1 MKLVLASKN
10 AHKLVEMKDILSQ
23 LGVEVVLES
32 EAGVDVDVEE
42 TGATFEENAYLKAH
56 AVMEASGLPAI
67 ADDSGLCVD
76 TLNGA
81 PGVYSARYS
90 EDMPDL
96 PGATKDERNTM
107 KLLAALSS
115 VRLWNRSARFRSVVA
130 VCTPEGETL
139 IAPGTWEGSVA
150 CSPHGKN
157 GFGYDPLFLVEDAQG
172 SFIGEVRAAYCDAL
186 SAVAE
191 ACFAKTVFQSGYS
204 QSVIEYARNTYGD
217 ELEFLWEKSPK
228 NAILRRKDN
237 RKWYA
242 ALLTISKSKLG
253 AFPDEEIEVLDLR
266 AAPEAIPDMV
276 DGKRVFAGYHMNKKH
291 WITIPLDG
299 TLPAE
304 EICAMLDTSY
314 ALAKGK

>member
-1 MKLVLASKN
+1 MDRFLQQIFSDRRADPEKLKTY
-10 AHKLVEMKDILSQ
+10 
-23 LGVEVVLES
+23 GFR
-32 EAGVDVDVEE
+32 E
-42 TGATFEENAYLKAH
+42 TDGAYLY
-56 AVMEASGLPAI
+56 EQPLLSGAFTLRVRVR
-67 ADDSGLCVD
+67 AD
-76 TLNGA
+76 GA
-81 PGVYSARYS
+81 DACLI
-90 EDMPDL
+90 DA
-96 PGATKDERNTM
+96 ATDEPYT
-107 KLLAALSS
+107 
-115 VRLWNRSARFRSVVA
+115 
-130 VCTPEGETL
+130 
-139 IAPGTWEGSVA
+139 
-150 CSPHGKN
+150 
-157 GFGYDPLFLVEDAQG
+157 LFLVEDAQG

>member
-1 MKLVLASKN
+1 MDRFLQQIFSDRRADPEKLRTYGFRETDGAYLY
-10 AHKLVEMKDILSQ
+10 EQPILDGEFT
-23 LGVEVVLES
+23 LRVRVR
-32 EAGVDVDVEE
+32 ADGVDACLIDA
-42 TGATFEENAYLKAH
+42 AT
-56 AVMEASGLPAI
+56 
-67 ADDSGLCVD
+67 
-76 TLNGA
+76 
-81 PGVYSARYS
+81 
-90 EDMPDL
+90 
-96 PGATKDERNTM
+96 DEPYT
-107 KLLAALSS
+107 
-115 VRLWNRSARFRSVVA
+115 
-130 VCTPEGETL
+130 
-139 IAPGTWEGSVA
+139 
-150 CSPHGKN
+150 
-157 GFGYDPLFLVEDAQG
+157 LFLVEDAQG

-204 QSVIEYARNTYGD
+204 ESVIEYARNTYGD

-242 ALLTISKSKLG
+242 ALLTISQSKLG

-291 WITIPLDG
+291 WITLPLDG

>member
-1 MKLVLASKN
+1 MDRFLQQIFSDRRADPEKLRAY
-10 AHKLVEMKDILSQ
+10 
-23 LGVEVVLES
+23 GFR
-32 EAGVDVDVEE
+32 E
-42 TGATFEENAYLKAH
+42 TDGAYLY
-56 AVMEASGLPAI
+56 EQPLLSGAFTLRVRVR
-67 ADDSGLCVD
+67 AD
-76 TLNGA
+76 GA
-81 PGVYSARYS
+81 DACLI
-90 EDMPDL
+90 DA
-96 PGATKDERNTM
+96 ATDEPYT
-107 KLLAALSS
+107 
-115 VRLWNRSARFRSVVA
+115 
-130 VCTPEGETL
+130 
-139 IAPGTWEGSVA
+139 
-150 CSPHGKN
+150 
-157 GFGYDPLFLVEDAQG
+157 LFLVEDAQG

-186 SAVAE
+186 SDIAE

-242 ALLTISKSKLG
+242 ALLTISRSKLG

-291 WITIPLDG
+291 WITLPLDG

>member
-1 MKLVLASKN
+1 MDRFLQQIFSDRRADPEKLRAYGFRVT
-10 AHKLVEMKDILSQ
+10 D
-23 LGVEVVLES
+23 G
-32 EAGVDVDVEE
+32 
-42 TGATFEENAYLKAH
+42 AYLY
-56 AVMEASGLPAI
+56 EQPLLSGAFTLRVRVR
-67 ADDSGLCVD
+67 AD
-76 TLNGA
+76 GA
-81 PGVYSARYS
+81 DACLI
-90 EDMPDL
+90 DA
-96 PGATKDERNTM
+96 ATDEPYT
-107 KLLAALSS
+107 
-115 VRLWNRSARFRSVVA
+115 
-130 VCTPEGETL
+130 
-139 IAPGTWEGSVA
+139 
-150 CSPHGKN
+150 
-157 GFGYDPLFLVEDAQG
+157 LFLVEDAQG

-228 NAILRRKDN
+228 NAILRRRDN

-291 WITIPLDG
+291 WITLPLDG

>member
-1 MKLVLASKN
+1 MDRFLQQIFSDRRADPEKLRAYGFRVT
-10 AHKLVEMKDILSQ
+10 D
-23 LGVEVVLES
+23 G
-32 EAGVDVDVEE
+32 
-42 TGATFEENAYLKAH
+42 AYLY
-56 AVMEASGLPAI
+56 EQPLLSGAFTLRVRVR
-67 ADDSGLCVD
+67 AD
-76 TLNGA
+76 GA
-81 PGVYSARYS
+81 DACLI
-90 EDMPDL
+90 DA
-96 PGATKDERNTM
+96 ATDEPYT
-107 KLLAALSS
+107 
-115 VRLWNRSARFRSVVA
+115 
-130 VCTPEGETL
+130 
-139 IAPGTWEGSVA
+139 
-150 CSPHGKN
+150 
-157 GFGYDPLFLVEDAQG
+157 LFLVEDAQG

-204 QSVIEYARNTYGD
+204 ESVIEYARNTYGD

-291 WITIPLDG
+291 WITLPLDG

>member
-1 MKLVLASKN
+1 MDRFLQQ
-10 AHKLVEMKDILSQ
+10 ILSDRRADPEK
-23 LGVEVVLES
+23 LKTYGFR
-32 EAGVDVDVEE
+32 E
-42 TGATFEENAYLKAH
+42 TDGAYLY
-56 AVMEASGLPAI
+56 EQPLLSGAFTLRVRVC
-67 ADDSGLCVD
+67 AD
-76 TLNGA
+76 GA
-81 PGVYSARYS
+81 DACLI
-90 EDMPDL
+90 DA
-96 PGATKDERNTM
+96 ATDEPYT
-107 KLLAALSS
+107 
-115 VRLWNRSARFRSVVA
+115 
-130 VCTPEGETL
+130 
-139 IAPGTWEGSVA
+139 
-150 CSPHGKN
+150 
-157 GFGYDPLFLVEDAQG
+157 LFLVEDAQG

-204 QSVIEYARNTYGD
+204 ESVIEYARNTYGD

-291 WITIPLDG
+291 WITLPLDG

>member
-1 MKLVLASKN
+1 MDRFLQQIFSDRRADPEKLRAY
-10 AHKLVEMKDILSQ
+10 
-23 LGVEVVLES
+23 GFR
-32 EAGVDVDVEE
+32 E
-42 TGATFEENAYLKAH
+42 TDGAYLY
-56 AVMEASGLPAI
+56 EQPLLSGAFTLRVRVR
-67 ADDSGLCVD
+67 AD
-76 TLNGA
+76 GA
-81 PGVYSARYS
+81 DACLI
-90 EDMPDL
+90 DA
-96 PGATKDERNTM
+96 ATDEPYT
-107 KLLAALSS
+107 
-115 VRLWNRSARFRSVVA
+115 
-130 VCTPEGETL
+130 
-139 IAPGTWEGSVA
+139 
-150 CSPHGKN
+150 
-157 GFGYDPLFLVEDAQG
+157 LFLVEDAQG

-186 SAVAE
+186 SDIAE
-191 ACFAKTVFQSGYS
+191 ACFAKTIFQSGYS

-242 ALLTISKSKLG
+242 ALLTIARSKLG

-291 WITIPLDG
+291 WITLPLDG

>member
-1 MKLVLASKN
+1 MDRFLQQIFSDRRADPEKLRAY
-10 AHKLVEMKDILSQ
+10 
-23 LGVEVVLES
+23 GFR
-32 EAGVDVDVEE
+32 E
-42 TGATFEENAYLKAH
+42 TDGAYLY
-56 AVMEASGLPAI
+56 EQPLLSGAFTLRVRVR
-67 ADDSGLCVD
+67 AD
-76 TLNGA
+76 
-81 PGVYSARYS
+81 GVNACLI
-90 EDMPDL
+90 DA
-96 PGATKDERNTM
+96 ATDEPYT
-107 KLLAALSS
+107 
-115 VRLWNRSARFRSVVA
+115 
-130 VCTPEGETL
+130 
-139 IAPGTWEGSVA
+139 
-150 CSPHGKN
+150 
-157 GFGYDPLFLVEDAQG
+157 LFLVEDAQG

-186 SAVAE
+186 SAVAD

-204 QSVIEYARNTYGD
+204 ESVIEYARNTYGD

-242 ALLTISKSKLG
+242 ALLTISRSKLG
-253 AFPDEEIEVLDLR
+253 AIPDEEIEVLDLR

-291 WITIPLDG
+291 WITLPLDG

>member
-1 MKLVLASKN
+1 MDRFLQQIFSDRRADPEKLRTY
-10 AHKLVEMKDILSQ
+10 
-23 LGVEVVLES
+23 GFR
-32 EAGVDVDVEE
+32 E
-42 TGATFEENAYLKAH
+42 TDGAYLYEQPILDGAFTLR
-56 AVMEASGLPAI
+56 VRVR
-67 ADDSGLCVD
+67 AD
-76 TLNGA
+76 
-81 PGVYSARYS
+81 GVNACLI
-90 EDMPDL
+90 DA
-96 PGATKDERNTM
+96 ATDEPYT
-107 KLLAALSS
+107 
-115 VRLWNRSARFRSVVA
+115 
-130 VCTPEGETL
+130 
-139 IAPGTWEGSVA
+139 
-150 CSPHGKN
+150 
-157 GFGYDPLFLVEDAQG
+157 LFLVEDAQG

-204 QSVIEYARNTYGD
+204 KSVIEYARNTYGD

-291 WITIPLDG
+291 WITLPLDG

>member
-1 MKLVLASKN
+1 MDRFLQQ
-10 AHKLVEMKDILSQ
+10 ILSDRRADPEK
-23 LGVEVVLES
+23 LKTYGFR
-32 EAGVDVDVEE
+32 E
-42 TGATFEENAYLKAH
+42 TDGAYLY
-56 AVMEASGLPAI
+56 EQPLLSGAFTLRVRVC
-67 ADDSGLCVD
+67 AD
-76 TLNGA
+76 GA
-81 PGVYSARYS
+81 DACLI
-90 EDMPDL
+90 DA
-96 PGATKDERNTM
+96 ATDEPYT
-107 KLLAALSS
+107 
-115 VRLWNRSARFRSVVA
+115 
-130 VCTPEGETL
+130 
-139 IAPGTWEGSVA
+139 
-150 CSPHGKN
+150 
-157 GFGYDPLFLVEDAQG
+157 LFLVEDAQG

-217 ELEFLWEKSPK
+217 ELEFLWEKFPK

-291 WITIPLDG
+291 WITLPLDG

>member
-1 MKLVLASKN
+1 MDRFLQQIFSDRRADPEKLKTY
-10 AHKLVEMKDILSQ
+10 
-23 LGVEVVLES
+23 GFR
-32 EAGVDVDVEE
+32 E
-42 TGATFEENAYLKAH
+42 TDGAYLY
-56 AVMEASGLPAI
+56 EQPLLSGAFTLRVRVC
-67 ADDSGLCVD
+67 AD
-76 TLNGA
+76 GA
-81 PGVYSARYS
+81 DACLI
-90 EDMPDL
+90 DA
-96 PGATKDERNTM
+96 ATDEPYT
-107 KLLAALSS
+107 
-115 VRLWNRSARFRSVVA
+115 
-130 VCTPEGETL
+130 
-139 IAPGTWEGSVA
+139 
-150 CSPHGKN
+150 
-157 GFGYDPLFLVEDAQG
+157 LFLVEDAQG

-204 QSVIEYARNTYGD
+204 ESVIEYARNTYGD

-291 WITIPLDG
+291 WITLPLDG

-304 EICAMLDTSY
+304 EICAMLGTSY

>member
-1 MKLVLASKN
+1 MDRFLQQIFSDRRADPEKLRAY
-10 AHKLVEMKDILSQ
+10 
-23 LGVEVVLES
+23 GFR
-32 EAGVDVDVEE
+32 E
-42 TGATFEENAYLKAH
+42 TDGAYLY
-56 AVMEASGLPAI
+56 EQPLLSGAFTLRVRVC
-67 ADDSGLCVD
+67 AD
-76 TLNGA
+76 GA
-81 PGVYSARYS
+81 DACLI
-90 EDMPDL
+90 DA
-96 PGATKDERNTM
+96 ATDEPYT
-107 KLLAALSS
+107 
-115 VRLWNRSARFRSVVA
+115 
-130 VCTPEGETL
+130 
-139 IAPGTWEGSVA
+139 
-150 CSPHGKN
+150 
-157 GFGYDPLFLVEDAQG
+157 LFLVEDAQG

-242 ALLTISKSKLG
+242 ALLTVSRSKLG

-291 WITIPLDG
+291 WITLPLDG

>member
-1 MKLVLASKN
+1 MDRFLQQ
-10 AHKLVEMKDILSQ
+10 ILSDRRADPEK
-23 LGVEVVLES
+23 LKTYGFR
-32 EAGVDVDVEE
+32 E
-42 TGATFEENAYLKAH
+42 TDGAYLY
-56 AVMEASGLPAI
+56 EQPLLSGAFTLRVRVR
-67 ADDSGLCVD
+67 AD
-76 TLNGA
+76 GA
-81 PGVYSARYS
+81 DACLI
-90 EDMPDL
+90 DA
-96 PGATKDERNTM
+96 ATDEPYT
-107 KLLAALSS
+107 
-115 VRLWNRSARFRSVVA
+115 
-130 VCTPEGETL
+130 
-139 IAPGTWEGSVA
+139 
-150 CSPHGKN
+150 
-157 GFGYDPLFLVEDAQG
+157 LFLVEDAQG

-204 QSVIEYARNTYGD
+204 ESVIEYARNTYGD

-291 WITIPLDG
+291 WITLPLDG

>member
-1 MKLVLASKN
+1 MDRFLQQ
-10 AHKLVEMKDILSQ
+10 ILSDRRADPEKLRAYGFRKTDGAYLYEQ
-23 LGVEVVLES
+23 PLLSGAFTLRVRVR
-32 EAGVDVDVEE
+32 ADGVDACLIDA
-42 TGATFEENAYLKAH
+42 AT
-56 AVMEASGLPAI
+56 
-67 ADDSGLCVD
+67 
-76 TLNGA
+76 
-81 PGVYSARYS
+81 
-90 EDMPDL
+90 
-96 PGATKDERNTM
+96 DEPYT
-107 KLLAALSS
+107 
-115 VRLWNRSARFRSVVA
+115 
-130 VCTPEGETL
+130 
-139 IAPGTWEGSVA
+139 
-150 CSPHGKN
+150 
-157 GFGYDPLFLVEDAQG
+157 LFLVEDAQG

-242 ALLTISKSKLG
+242 ALLTIAKSKLG

-291 WITIPLDG
+291 WITLPLDG

-314 ALAKGK
+314 ALAKGKKRNPPA

>member
-1 MKLVLASKN
+1 MDRFLQQ
-10 AHKLVEMKDILSQ
+10 ILSDRRADPEK
-23 LGVEVVLES
+23 LRAYGFR
-32 EAGVDVDVEE
+32 E
-42 TGATFEENAYLKAH
+42 TDGAYLYEQPILDGAFTLR
-56 AVMEASGLPAI
+56 VRVR
-67 ADDSGLCVD
+67 ADGTDACLID
-76 TLNGA
+76 A
-81 PGVYSARYS
+81 
-90 EDMPDL
+90 
-96 PGATKDERNTM
+96 ATDEPYT
-107 KLLAALSS
+107 
-115 VRLWNRSARFRSVVA
+115 
-130 VCTPEGETL
+130 
-139 IAPGTWEGSVA
+139 
-150 CSPHGKN
+150 
-157 GFGYDPLFLVEDAQG
+157 LFLVEDAQG

-186 SAVAE
+186 SAVAD

-228 NAILRRKDN
+228 NAILRRRDN

-242 ALLTISKSKLG
+242 ALLTVSKSKLG

-291 WITIPLDG
+291 WITLPLDG

-304 EICAMLDTSY
+304 EICAMLGTSY

>member
-1 MKLVLASKN
+1 MDRFLQQIFSDRRADPEKLRAYGFRETDGAYLYEQP
-10 AHKLVEMKDILSQ
+10 LLSGAFT
-23 LGVEVVLES
+23 LRVRVR
-32 EAGVDVDVEE
+32 ADGVDACLIDA
-42 TGATFEENAYLKAH
+42 AT
-56 AVMEASGLPAI
+56 
-67 ADDSGLCVD
+67 
-76 TLNGA
+76 
-81 PGVYSARYS
+81 
-90 EDMPDL
+90 
-96 PGATKDERNTM
+96 DEPYT
-107 KLLAALSS
+107 
-115 VRLWNRSARFRSVVA
+115 
-130 VCTPEGETL
+130 
-139 IAPGTWEGSVA
+139 
-150 CSPHGKN
+150 
-157 GFGYDPLFLVEDAQG
+157 LFLVEDAQG

-228 NAILRRKDN
+228 NAILRRRDN

-253 AFPDEEIEVLDLR
+253 TFPDEEIEVLDLR

-291 WITIPLDG
+291 WITLPLDG

-304 EICAMLDTSY
+304 EICAMLGTSY

>member
-1 MKLVLASKN
+1 MDRFLQQ
-10 AHKLVEMKDILSQ
+10 ILSDRRADPEK
-23 LGVEVVLES
+23 LRAYGFR
-32 EAGVDVDVEE
+32 E
-42 TGATFEENAYLKAH
+42 TDGAYLYEQPILDGAFTLR
-56 AVMEASGLPAI
+56 VRVR
-67 ADDSGLCVD
+67 AD
-76 TLNGA
+76 GA
-81 PGVYSARYS
+81 DACLI
-90 EDMPDL
+90 DA
-96 PGATKDERNTM
+96 ATDEPYT
-107 KLLAALSS
+107 
-115 VRLWNRSARFRSVVA
+115 
-130 VCTPEGETL
+130 
-139 IAPGTWEGSVA
+139 
-150 CSPHGKN
+150 
-157 GFGYDPLFLVEDAQG
+157 LFLVEDAQG

-204 QSVIEYARNTYGD
+204 ESVIEYARNTYGD

-242 ALLTISKSKLG
+242 ALLTVSKSKLG

-291 WITIPLDG
+291 WITLPLDG

>member
-1 MKLVLASKN
+1 MDRFLQQ
-10 AHKLVEMKDILSQ
+10 ILSDRRADPEK
-23 LGVEVVLES
+23 LKTYGFR
-32 EAGVDVDVEE
+32 E
-42 TGATFEENAYLKAH
+42 TDGAYLYEQPILDGAFTLR
-56 AVMEASGLPAI
+56 VRVR
-67 ADDSGLCVD
+67 AD
-76 TLNGA
+76 GA
-81 PGVYSARYS
+81 DACLI
-90 EDMPDL
+90 DA
-96 PGATKDERNTM
+96 ATDEPYT
-107 KLLAALSS
+107 
-115 VRLWNRSARFRSVVA
+115 
-130 VCTPEGETL
+130 
-139 IAPGTWEGSVA
+139 
-150 CSPHGKN
+150 
-157 GFGYDPLFLVEDAQG
+157 LFLVEDAQG

-291 WITIPLDG
+291 WITLPLDG

-304 EICAMLDTSY
+304 EICAMLGTSY

>member
-1 MKLVLASKN
+1 MDRFLQQIFSDRRADPEKLRAY
-10 AHKLVEMKDILSQ
+10 
-23 LGVEVVLES
+23 GFR
-32 EAGVDVDVEE
+32 E
-42 TGATFEENAYLKAH
+42 TDGAYLY
-56 AVMEASGLPAI
+56 EQPLLSGAFTLRVRVR
-67 ADDSGLCVD
+67 AD
-76 TLNGA
+76 GA
-81 PGVYSARYS
+81 DACLI
-90 EDMPDL
+90 DA
-96 PGATKDERNTM
+96 ATDEPYT
-107 KLLAALSS
+107 
-115 VRLWNRSARFRSVVA
+115 
-130 VCTPEGETL
+130 
-139 IAPGTWEGSVA
+139 
-150 CSPHGKN
+150 
-157 GFGYDPLFLVEDAQG
+157 LFLVEDAQG

-242 ALLTISKSKLG
+242 ALLTVSKSKLG
-253 AFPDEEIEVLDLR
+253 AFPDEEIEILDLR

-291 WITIPLDG
+291 WITLPLDG

-314 ALAKGK
+314 ALAKGKKRNPPA

>member
-1 MKLVLASKN
+1 MDRFLQQIFSDRRADPEKLRAY
-10 AHKLVEMKDILSQ
+10 
-23 LGVEVVLES
+23 GFR
-32 EAGVDVDVEE
+32 E
-42 TGATFEENAYLKAH
+42 TDGAYLYEQPLLSGAFTLRVRVR
-56 AVMEASGLPAI
+56 ADEADACLIDA
-67 ADDSGLCVD
+67 
-76 TLNGA
+76 
-81 PGVYSARYS
+81 
-90 EDMPDL
+90 
-96 PGATKDERNTM
+96 ATDEPYT
-107 KLLAALSS
+107 
-115 VRLWNRSARFRSVVA
+115 
-130 VCTPEGETL
+130 
-139 IAPGTWEGSVA
+139 
-150 CSPHGKN
+150 
-157 GFGYDPLFLVEDAQG
+157 LFLVEDAQG

-291 WITIPLDG
+291 WITLPLDG

-314 ALAKGK
+314 AHAKGK

>member
-1 MKLVLASKN
+1 MDRFLQQIFSDRRADPEKLRAY
-10 AHKLVEMKDILSQ
+10 
-23 LGVEVVLES
+23 GFR
-32 EAGVDVDVEE
+32 E
-42 TGATFEENAYLKAH
+42 TDGAYLY
-56 AVMEASGLPAI
+56 EQPLLSGAFTLRVRVC
-67 ADDSGLCVD
+67 AD
-76 TLNGA
+76 GA
-81 PGVYSARYS
+81 DACLI
-90 EDMPDL
+90 DA
-96 PGATKDERNTM
+96 ATDEPYT
-107 KLLAALSS
+107 
-115 VRLWNRSARFRSVVA
+115 
-130 VCTPEGETL
+130 
-139 IAPGTWEGSVA
+139 
-150 CSPHGKN
+150 
-157 GFGYDPLFLVEDAQG
+157 LFLVEDAQG

-217 ELEFLWEKSPK
+217 ELEFLWEKFPK

-291 WITIPLDG
+291 WITLPLDG

>member
-1 MKLVLASKN
+1 MDRFLQQIFSDRRADPEKLRAY
-10 AHKLVEMKDILSQ
+10 
-23 LGVEVVLES
+23 GFR
-32 EAGVDVDVEE
+32 E
-42 TGATFEENAYLKAH
+42 TDRAYLYEQPILDGAFTLR
-56 AVMEASGLPAI
+56 VRVC
-67 ADDSGLCVD
+67 AD
-76 TLNGA
+76 GA
-81 PGVYSARYS
+81 DACLI
-90 EDMPDL
+90 DA
-96 PGATKDERNTM
+96 ATDEPYT
-107 KLLAALSS
+107 
-115 VRLWNRSARFRSVVA
+115 
-130 VCTPEGETL
+130 
-139 IAPGTWEGSVA
+139 
-150 CSPHGKN
+150 
-157 GFGYDPLFLVEDAQG
+157 LFLVEDAQG

-291 WITIPLDG
+291 WITLPLDG

>member
-1 MKLVLASKN
+1 MDRFLQQIFSDRRADPEKLRAY
-10 AHKLVEMKDILSQ
+10 
-23 LGVEVVLES
+23 GFR
-32 EAGVDVDVEE
+32 E
-42 TGATFEENAYLKAH
+42 TDGAYLY
-56 AVMEASGLPAI
+56 EQPL
-67 ADDSGLCVD
+67 
-76 TLNGA
+76 LNGA
-81 PGVYSARYS
+81 FTLRVRVRADGVDACLI
-90 EDMPDL
+90 DA
-96 PGATKDERNTM
+96 ATDEPYT
-107 KLLAALSS
+107 
-115 VRLWNRSARFRSVVA
+115 
-130 VCTPEGETL
+130 
-139 IAPGTWEGSVA
+139 
-150 CSPHGKN
+150 
-157 GFGYDPLFLVEDAQG
+157 LFLVEDAQG

-242 ALLTISKSKLG
+242 ALLTIAKSKLG

-291 WITIPLDG
+291 WITLPLDG

>member
-1 MKLVLASKN
+1 MDRFLQQIFSNRRADPEKLKTY
-10 AHKLVEMKDILSQ
+10 
-23 LGVEVVLES
+23 GFR
-32 EAGVDVDVEE
+32 E
-42 TGATFEENAYLKAH
+42 TDGAYLYEQPILDGAFTLR
-56 AVMEASGLPAI
+56 VRVC
-67 ADDSGLCVD
+67 AD
-76 TLNGA
+76 GA
-81 PGVYSARYS
+81 DACLI
-90 EDMPDL
+90 DA
-96 PGATKDERNTM
+96 ATDEPYT
-107 KLLAALSS
+107 
-115 VRLWNRSARFRSVVA
+115 
-130 VCTPEGETL
+130 
-139 IAPGTWEGSVA
+139 
-150 CSPHGKN
+150 
-157 GFGYDPLFLVEDAQG
+157 LFLVEDAQG

-204 QSVIEYARNTYGD
+204 ESVIEYARNTYGD
-217 ELEFLWEKSPK
+217 ELEFLWEKFPK

-291 WITIPLDG
+291 WITLPLDG

-314 ALAKGK
+314 ALAKGKKRNPPA

>member
-1 MKLVLASKN
+1 MDRFLQQIFSNRRADPEKLKTY
-10 AHKLVEMKDILSQ
+10 
-23 LGVEVVLES
+23 GFR
-32 EAGVDVDVEE
+32 E
-42 TGATFEENAYLKAH
+42 TDGAYLYEQPILDGAFTLR
-56 AVMEASGLPAI
+56 VRVC
-67 ADDSGLCVD
+67 AD
-76 TLNGA
+76 GA
-81 PGVYSARYS
+81 DACLI
-90 EDMPDL
+90 DA
-96 PGATKDERNTM
+96 ATDEPYT
-107 KLLAALSS
+107 
-115 VRLWNRSARFRSVVA
+115 
-130 VCTPEGETL
+130 
-139 IAPGTWEGSVA
+139 
-150 CSPHGKN
+150 
-157 GFGYDPLFLVEDAQG
+157 LFLVEDAQG

-204 QSVIEYARNTYGD
+204 ESVIEYARNTYGD
-217 ELEFLWEKSPK
+217 ELEFLWEKFPK

-291 WITIPLDG
+291 WITLPLDG

>member
-1 MKLVLASKN
+1 MDRFLQQ
-10 AHKLVEMKDILSQ
+10 ILSDRRADPEK
-23 LGVEVVLES
+23 LRAYGFR
-32 EAGVDVDVEE
+32 E
-42 TGATFEENAYLKAH
+42 TDGAYLY
-56 AVMEASGLPAI
+56 EQPLLSGAFTLRVRVR
-67 ADDSGLCVD
+67 AD
-76 TLNGA
+76 GA
-81 PGVYSARYS
+81 DACLI
-90 EDMPDL
+90 DA
-96 PGATKDERNTM
+96 ATDEPYT
-107 KLLAALSS
+107 
-115 VRLWNRSARFRSVVA
+115 
-130 VCTPEGETL
+130 
-139 IAPGTWEGSVA
+139 
-150 CSPHGKN
+150 
-157 GFGYDPLFLVEDAQG
+157 LFLVEDAQG

-204 QSVIEYARNTYGD
+204 QSMIEYARNAYGD

-291 WITIPLDG
+291 WITLPLDG

>member
-1 MKLVLASKN
+1 MDRFLQQIFSDRRADPEKLRAY
-10 AHKLVEMKDILSQ
+10 
-23 LGVEVVLES
+23 GFR
-32 EAGVDVDVEE
+32 E
-42 TGATFEENAYLKAH
+42 TDGAYLY
-56 AVMEASGLPAI
+56 EQPLLSGAFTLRVRVC
-67 ADDSGLCVD
+67 AD
-76 TLNGA
+76 GA
-81 PGVYSARYS
+81 DACLI
-90 EDMPDL
+90 DA
-96 PGATKDERNTM
+96 ATDEPYT
-107 KLLAALSS
+107 
-115 VRLWNRSARFRSVVA
+115 
-130 VCTPEGETL
+130 
-139 IAPGTWEGSVA
+139 
-150 CSPHGKN
+150 
-157 GFGYDPLFLVEDAQG
+157 LFLVEDAQG

-217 ELEFLWEKSPK
+217 ELEFLWEKFPK

-276 DGKRVFAGYHMNKKH
+276 DGKRVFAGYHMNKKY
-291 WITIPLDG
+291 WITLPLDG

>member
-1 MKLVLASKN
+1 MDRFLQQ
-10 AHKLVEMKDILSQ
+10 ILSDRRADPEK
-23 LGVEVVLES
+23 LRAYGFRVTD
-32 EAGVDVDVEE
+32 G
-42 TGATFEENAYLKAH
+42 AYLYEQPILDGAFTLR
-56 AVMEASGLPAI
+56 VRVR
-67 ADDSGLCVD
+67 AD
-76 TLNGA
+76 GA
-81 PGVYSARYS
+81 DACLI
-90 EDMPDL
+90 DA
-96 PGATKDERNTM
+96 ATDEPYT
-107 KLLAALSS
+107 
-115 VRLWNRSARFRSVVA
+115 
-130 VCTPEGETL
+130 
-139 IAPGTWEGSVA
+139 
-150 CSPHGKN
+150 
-157 GFGYDPLFLVEDAQG
+157 LFLVEDAQG

-217 ELEFLWEKSPK
+217 ELEFLWEKFPK

-242 ALLTISKSKLG
+242 ALLTISRSKLG

-291 WITIPLDG
+291 WITLPLDG

>member
-1 MKLVLASKN
+1 MDRFLQQ
-10 AHKLVEMKDILSQ
+10 ILSDRRADPEK
-23 LGVEVVLES
+23 LKTYGFR
-32 EAGVDVDVEE
+32 E
-42 TGATFEENAYLKAH
+42 TDGAYLY
-56 AVMEASGLPAI
+56 EQPLLSGAFTLRVRVC
-67 ADDSGLCVD
+67 AD
-76 TLNGA
+76 GA
-81 PGVYSARYS
+81 DACLI
-90 EDMPDL
+90 DA
-96 PGATKDERNTM
+96 ATDEPYT
-107 KLLAALSS
+107 
-115 VRLWNRSARFRSVVA
+115 
-130 VCTPEGETL
+130 
-139 IAPGTWEGSVA
+139 
-150 CSPHGKN
+150 
-157 GFGYDPLFLVEDAQG
+157 LFLVEDAQG

-186 SAVAE
+186 SDIAE
-191 ACFAKTVFQSGYS
+191 TCFAKTVFQSGYS

-228 NAILRRKDN
+228 NAILRRRDN

-291 WITIPLDG
+291 WITLPLDG

>member
-1 MKLVLASKN
+1 MDRFLQQ
-10 AHKLVEMKDILSQ
+10 ILSDRRADPEK
-23 LGVEVVLES
+23 LRAYGFR
-32 EAGVDVDVEE
+32 E
-42 TGATFEENAYLKAH
+42 TDGAYLY
-56 AVMEASGLPAI
+56 EQPLLSGAFTLRVRVC
-67 ADDSGLCVD
+67 AD
-76 TLNGA
+76 GA
-81 PGVYSARYS
+81 DACLI
-90 EDMPDL
+90 DA
-96 PGATKDERNTM
+96 ATDEPYT
-107 KLLAALSS
+107 
-115 VRLWNRSARFRSVVA
+115 
-130 VCTPEGETL
+130 
-139 IAPGTWEGSVA
+139 
-150 CSPHGKN
+150 
-157 GFGYDPLFLVEDAQG
+157 LFLVEDAQG

-217 ELEFLWEKSPK
+217 ELEFLWEKFPK

-291 WITIPLDG
+291 WITLPLDG

>member
-1 MKLVLASKN
+1 MDRFLQHIFSDRRADPEKLRAY
-10 AHKLVEMKDILSQ
+10 
-23 LGVEVVLES
+23 GFR
-32 EAGVDVDVEE
+32 E
-42 TGATFEENAYLKAH
+42 TDGAYLYEQPILDGAFTLR
-56 AVMEASGLPAI
+56 VRVR
-67 ADDSGLCVD
+67 AD
-76 TLNGA
+76 GA
-81 PGVYSARYS
+81 DACLI
-90 EDMPDL
+90 DA
-96 PGATKDERNTM
+96 ATDEPYT
-107 KLLAALSS
+107 
-115 VRLWNRSARFRSVVA
+115 
-130 VCTPEGETL
+130 
-139 IAPGTWEGSVA
+139 
-150 CSPHGKN
+150 
-157 GFGYDPLFLVEDAQG
+157 LFLVEDAQG

-204 QSVIEYARNTYGD
+204 ESVIEYARNTYGD

-242 ALLTISKSKLG
+242 ALLTVSKSKLG

-291 WITIPLDG
+291 WITLPLDG

>member
-1 MKLVLASKN
+1 MDRFLQQ
-10 AHKLVEMKDILSQ
+10 ILSDRRADPEK
-23 LGVEVVLES
+23 LRAYGFR
-32 EAGVDVDVEE
+32 E
-42 TGATFEENAYLKAH
+42 TDGAYLY
-56 AVMEASGLPAI
+56 EQPLLSGAFTLRVRVR
-67 ADDSGLCVD
+67 AD
-76 TLNGA
+76 GA
-81 PGVYSARYS
+81 DACLI
-90 EDMPDL
+90 DA
-96 PGATKDERNTM
+96 ATDEPYT
-107 KLLAALSS
+107 
-115 VRLWNRSARFRSVVA
+115 
-130 VCTPEGETL
+130 
-139 IAPGTWEGSVA
+139 
-150 CSPHGKN
+150 
-157 GFGYDPLFLVEDAQG
+157 LFLVEDAQG

-204 QSVIEYARNTYGD
+204 ESVIEYARNTYGD

-291 WITIPLDG
+291 WITLPLDG

>member
-1 MKLVLASKN
+1 MDRFLQQIFSDRRADPEKLRAY
-10 AHKLVEMKDILSQ
+10 
-23 LGVEVVLES
+23 GFR
-32 EAGVDVDVEE
+32 E
-42 TGATFEENAYLKAH
+42 TDGAYLY
-56 AVMEASGLPAI
+56 EQPLLSGAFTLRVRVR
-67 ADDSGLCVD
+67 AD
-76 TLNGA
+76 GA
-81 PGVYSARYS
+81 DACLI
-90 EDMPDL
+90 DA
-96 PGATKDERNTM
+96 ATDEPYT
-107 KLLAALSS
+107 
-115 VRLWNRSARFRSVVA
+115 
-130 VCTPEGETL
+130 
-139 IAPGTWEGSVA
+139 
-150 CSPHGKN
+150 
-157 GFGYDPLFLVEDAQG
+157 LFLVEDAQG

-204 QSVIEYARNTYGD
+204 ERVIEQVRNAYGD

-291 WITIPLDG
+291 WITLPLDG

>member
-1 MKLVLASKN
+1 MDRFLQQ
-10 AHKLVEMKDILSQ
+10 ILSDRRADPEK
-23 LGVEVVLES
+23 LRAYGFR
-32 EAGVDVDVEE
+32 E
-42 TGATFEENAYLKAH
+42 TDGAYLY
-56 AVMEASGLPAI
+56 EQPLLSGAFTLRVRVC
-67 ADDSGLCVD
+67 AD
-76 TLNGA
+76 GA
-81 PGVYSARYS
+81 DACLI
-90 EDMPDL
+90 DA
-96 PGATKDERNTM
+96 ATDEPYT
-107 KLLAALSS
+107 
-115 VRLWNRSARFRSVVA
+115 
-130 VCTPEGETL
+130 
-139 IAPGTWEGSVA
+139 
-150 CSPHGKN
+150 
-157 GFGYDPLFLVEDAQG
+157 LFLVEDAQG

-186 SAVAE
+186 SDIAE
-191 ACFAKTVFQSGYS
+191 TCFAKTVFQSGYS

-291 WITIPLDG
+291 WITLPLDG

>member
-1 MKLVLASKN
+1 MDRFLQQ
-10 AHKLVEMKDILSQ
+10 ILSDRRADPEKLRAYGFRETDGAYLYEQ
-23 LGVEVVLES
+23 PLLSGAFTLRVRVR
-32 EAGVDVDVEE
+32 ADGVDACLIDA
-42 TGATFEENAYLKAH
+42 AT
-56 AVMEASGLPAI
+56 
-67 ADDSGLCVD
+67 
-76 TLNGA
+76 
-81 PGVYSARYS
+81 
-90 EDMPDL
+90 
-96 PGATKDERNTM
+96 DEPYT
-107 KLLAALSS
+107 
-115 VRLWNRSARFRSVVA
+115 
-130 VCTPEGETL
+130 
-139 IAPGTWEGSVA
+139 
-150 CSPHGKN
+150 
-157 GFGYDPLFLVEDAQG
+157 LFLVEDAQG

-204 QSVIEYARNTYGD
+204 ESVIEYARNTYGD

-242 ALLTISKSKLG
+242 ALLTVSRSKLG

-291 WITIPLDG
+291 WITLPLDG